1 MSLSNAKIVSAW
13 KKGEKAIN
21 GRKSLS
27 TDGVRLYSYRLLI
40 GVNVGG
46 TCFMGDYTSPGGSF
60 RSQTTSQHVGRAK
73 RASEHTFHPA
83 IFETMVDD
91 LLRAASSST
100 NG

>member
-1 MSLSNAKIVSAW
+1 MSLSNHKIVTAW
-13 KKGEKAIN
+13 KNGEKAIN

-27 TDGVRLYSYRLLI
+27 TDGVRLYSYRLLV

-46 TCFMGDYTSPGGSF
+46 TCFVGDYTSPGGSF

-73 RASEHTFHPA
+73 RASEHVFHPA

-91 LLRAASSST
+91 LLKAASSST
-100 NG
+100 SR